1 MLQFLSLL
9 LQRYSH
15 LNWTLVDQVM
25 VSGLNFLT
33 GVLLARF
40 LGVEGYG
47 QFVLLYSVLLYC
59 HTLYVALIVSPMMS
73 IAPQVKSDLEQTN
86 YLKGMITL
94 QLLLSFLLSLIV
106 FIVGSGIEKWHPAWN
121 LGEKILP
128 LAISILCFQ
137 LQDWLRR
144 YYFICRQSKA
154 AFINDVVSYGGQIA
168 LLVWFYKIEKL
179 SIANAFWAIAV
190 SSAIA
195 FLLGLLR
202 EKISPDWA
210 YASQA
215 FQQSWQSGR
224 DLLLAGQINWAGS
237 QGILLFGASILGAK
251 AAGGIRAAQN
261 IVGPLNIFFQA
272 MENIIPIRA
281 AQHYAQNQLIGLTV
295 YLKKISLLS
304 GLLLAAPCI
313 TIALFSK
320 VLMELIYGN
329 AYAVFAVLII
339 WQVIYIFLGFFIQQ
353 GFYFLRTVGYT
364 KAIVLTTVIS
374 SGVAFLFTAILVYNL
389 QELGITVAL
398 VLGQLAGLIFLG
410 RSVKKYLYLMAT
422 VK

>member
-1 MLQFLSLL
+1 MIQSFSRWS
-9 LQRYSH
+9 QRYSH
-15 LNWTLVDQVM
+15 VKWVLTDQVM

-47 QFVLLYSVLLYC
+47 QFVLLYSVLLYG
-59 HTLYVALIVSPMMS
+59 HTLYVALIVAPMMS
-73 IAPQVKSDLEQTN
+73 IAPQVNSDVEQTN

-94 QLLLSFLLSLIV
+94 QLLFSFLLSLIV
-106 FIVGSGIEKWHPAWN
+106 FVLGSGVEKWYPSWN
-121 LGEKILP
+121 LGEKLLP

-144 YYFICRQSKA
+144 YYFIYRKGKA
-154 AFINDVVSYGGQIA
+154 VFINDVISYGGQIA
-168 LLVWFYKIEKL
+168 LLFLFYRFEQL

-195 FLLGLLR
+195 FVLGVVT
-202 EKISPDWA
+202 ENISPGWA

-261 IVGPLNIFFQA
+261 IVGPLNILFQA

-281 AQHYAQNQLIGLTV
+281 AQHYAQNQLTGLTV
-295 YLKKISLLS
+295 YLKKISLLG
-304 GLLLAAPCI
+304 GLLLAVPCI

-320 VLMELIYGN
+320 ALMELTYGK
-329 AYAVFAVLII
+329 AYAVFAVLIT
-339 WQVIYIFLGFFIQQ
+339 WQVVYIFMGFFIQQ
-353 GFYFLRTVGYT
+353 AFYFLRTIGYT
-364 KAIVLTTVIS
+364 KAIILTTVIS
-374 SGVAFLFTAILVYNL
+374 SGVAFLFTAILVDNL

-398 VLGQLAGLIFLG
+398 VLGQSAGLIFLG
-410 RSVKKYLYLMAT
+410 GAVKKYLIAT

>member
-1 MLQFLSLL
+1 MIQSFSRW

-15 LNWTLVDQVM
+15 VKWVLADQVM

-47 QFVLLYSVLLYC
+47 QFVLLYSVLLYG

-73 IAPQVKSDLEQTN
+73 IAPQVNSDVERTN
-86 YLKGMITL
+86 YLEGMITL
-94 QLLLSFLLSLIV
+94 QLLFSFLLSLIV
-106 FIVGSGIEKWHPAWN
+106 FVLGSGVAKWHPSWN

-144 YYFICRQSKA
+144 YYFICRQGKA
-154 AFINDVVSYGGQIA
+154 VFINDVVSYGGQIA
-168 LLVWFYKIEKL
+168 LLFLFYRFEQL

-195 FLLGLLR
+195 FVLGVLT
-202 EKISPDWA
+202 ENISPGWA
-210 YASQA
+210 YTFQA

-261 IVGPLNIFFQA
+261 IIGPLNILFQA

-281 AQHYAQNQLIGLTV
+281 AQHYAQNQLTGLTV
-295 YLKKISLLS
+295 YLKKISLLG
-304 GLLLAAPCI
+304 GLLLAVPCI

-320 VLMELIYGN
+320 ALMELTYGKT
-329 AYAVFAVLII
+329 YAVFAVLIT
-339 WQVIYIFLGFFIQQ
+339 WQVVYMFMVFFIQQ
-353 GFYFLRTVGYT
+353 AFYFLRTIGYT
-364 KAIVLTTVIS
+364 KTIVLTTAIS
-374 SGVAFLFTAILVYNL
+374 SGVGFLFTAILVYNL
-389 QELGITVAL
+389 QELGIMVAL
-398 VLGQLAGLIFLG
+398 VLGQSAGLIFLG
-410 RSVKKYLYLMAT
+410 GAVKKYLIAT